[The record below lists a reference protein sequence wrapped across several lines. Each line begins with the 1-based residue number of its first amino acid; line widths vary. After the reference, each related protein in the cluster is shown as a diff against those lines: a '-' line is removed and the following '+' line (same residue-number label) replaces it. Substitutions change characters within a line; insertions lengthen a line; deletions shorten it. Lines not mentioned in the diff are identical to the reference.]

1 MDPMFKVM
9 TGKLALNHLIKRLVN
24 PSNSVSADF
33 CCAVG
38 DCDCDGLGI
47 ALFVGSLGT
56 TSKGLTF
63 GGILSRK

>member
-24 PSNSVSADF
+24 PSNSASADF

-38 DCDCDGLGI
+38 DCDGLGI

-56 TSKGLTF
+56 TSKGLPF